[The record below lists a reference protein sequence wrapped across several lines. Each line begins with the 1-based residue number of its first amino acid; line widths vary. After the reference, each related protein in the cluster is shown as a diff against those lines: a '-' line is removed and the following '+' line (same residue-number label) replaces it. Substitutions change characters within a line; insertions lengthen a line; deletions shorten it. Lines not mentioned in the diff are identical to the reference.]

1 MHEVSCNT
9 LYCIRRHQAF
19 ALAHVRPVMFS
30 VFIAGPLPL
39 DPREFTATTH
49 CVINRDNRP
58 RLIAVHK
65 KVLQHDMI

>member
-1 MHEVSCNT
+1 
-9 LYCIRRHQAF
+9 
-19 ALAHVRPVMFS
+19 MFS